1 MYFIDQYI
9 NETMINTFKNF
20 TKKKLAGLL
29 LILVII
35 IAFGFG
41 GFGGGFN
48 PGNQNNIAKIN
59 NKNISTQDFMDY
71 LNQSGLSQQ
80 VIKENIDKNI
90 LEELLSTLVST
101 TLLQLEIKDL
111 NLTISER
118 ALIERIKKNKNFQD
132 ENEKFQRTLY
142 EKFLLTN
149 NTNAPLYE
157 IKLKKNILQK
167 QLFTYLNG
175 GTRSP
180 TFLINKH
187 YKEENNKLDIDYIN
201 LDKFYKKTN
210 QFTNQEIQI
219 FVSEN
224 ADKLK
229 QDYIDFS
236 YAIITPKNITGLEE
250 FNQEFFDM
258 IDNIENKISK
268 NIEFKTIV
276 NELKIVPTIKKDYIK
291 LENKKTI
298 ENKIYNSRINKTEI
312 LEEKGTFIFYHIDKI
327 NNKLPSLDNNE
338 FKKQIKNLLFQKEKF
353 EFNKKIL
360 DQITKKK
367 FDQLSFD
374 NLGKS
379 EIKSIK
385 LNSIKD
391 DKKFEINSVELLYS
405 LPINTFTL
413 VADTKNNVFVAKI
426 IDYEEQN
433 ILQNSDEFNQ
443 ITIEANA
450 KDKNI
455 LLKSYDFLLNDKYKV
470 VINQKTLDR
479 VKNYFR

>member
-111 NLTISER
+111 NLTISES

-157 IKLKKNILQK
+157 IRLKKNILQK

-291 LENKKTI
+291 LENKETI

-391 DKKFEINSVELLYS
+391 DKKFEINSVEILYS